1 MGQLVFSVTTAALM
15 VLMVKAGVAAV
26 GGGDSLRRGPL
37 PWSAVVLAALA
48 VGGVALQLSW
58 PGAMAALDHD
68 PAKTGWWRVF
78 TSVFM
83 QNGGAFGALWNVAT
97 LALVAVLAH
106 RLWGGGPTLGLFLAG
121 VLLPERLDPLL
132 GIGDSGADGAAD
144 PRNFAGSS
152 GATYFLAATLAGRLL
167 VRSDSTQDRAL
178 AAAVPVL
185 GLAMWAA
192 QDNGHGLVAAY
203 GFALGAV
210 VCLALSRAPRKA
222 AV

>member
-1 MGQLVFSVTTAALM
+1 MGQLVFGMTTAALM
-15 VLMVKAGVAAV
+15 VLMVKVGVAAA

-37 PWSAVVLAALA
+37 PWSAVVLTALA

-68 PAKTGWWRVF
+68 PAKTGWWRVL

-106 RLWGGGPTLGLFLAG
+106 RVWGGGPTLGLFLAG
-121 VLLPERLDPLL
+121 VLLPEHLDPLL
-132 GIGDSGADGAAD
+132 GIGSGADGATD

-152 GATYFLAATLAGRLL
+152 GATYFLAATLAGRL
-167 VRSDSTQDRAL
+167 VAGSGSAKERAL
-178 AAAVPVL
+178 AAAVPAL

-192 QDNGHGLVAAY
+192 QDNGHGLVAGY
-203 GFALGAV
+203 GFALGALL
-210 VCLALSRAPRKA
+210 CAALSRAPRKA
-222 AV
+222 AA